1 MAELTAEM
9 IVDGVVPSDPQIAPD
24 GQLVAFV
31 VAPVGRRAA
40 HPRSAIWL
48 APVDGSTAPQQITQG
63 TAHDRSPRW
72 SPDGEWLYFLS
83 DRAEAG
89 KAQLQRLRLRGGE
102 ATALTTWRPQ
112 IEDFVPLPDGRT
124 VALLAVDPPTAE
136 QERRERER
144 DDADVFGASWAFARL
159 RLLDVVTREIRT
171 INHASLRDRHVV
183 AQAAS
188 LDGRLLAVVSW
199 STPEI
204 DHLTLPNELH
214 VVDLCTCEVRLLCTV
229 PWAINTLIWSHDSR
243 QIYYL
248 TNAAGGGVGGSA
260 IFSVD
265 LAEGVPRMLNQ
276 DQGVCSVNLCR
287 GCQNNL
293 LVTVATGL
301 DTAIDWL
308 DTVSGTI
315 KRLSDHRGDLSD
327 MTTSADGHMLAAL
340 CSTPLAPLDVW
351 AGPPAGPLVRISDLR
366 PELREIRWGEQER
379 LSWRAPDGLM
389 IDGLLILPSAKTRAD
404 GPFPLITIVH
414 GGPYWRFT
422 DSFQLSWHPS
432 GQWLATHGY
441 AVLLPNPRG
450 GMGHGGE
457 FAACVAGAVGTDD
470 YTDIMAGIDMLI
482 AQGVADPAR
491 LGIGGWSQGGFMT
504 AWAVGQTERFRAGV
518 MGAGVSDWGM
528 MVATSDLPHWEG
540 LLSGFSGWTGS
551 GPHRHAALSPI
562 SFVDHVR
569 TPMLILHGEQ
579 DQRVP
584 VSQARFFARGLREY
598 GIDYELVVYPRQPH
612 SIGERSHQIDALY
625 RMRSWFDRWLR
636 PEDAHA

>member
-9 IVDGVVPSDPQIAPD
+9 IVDGVAPSDPQIAPD
-24 GQLVAFV
+24 GRLVAFV
-31 VAPVGRRAA
+31 VAPVGRLTVQ
-40 HPRSAIWL
+40 PRSAIWI
-48 APVDGSTAPQQITQG
+48 APVDGSTAPQQITLG
-63 TAHDRSPRW
+63 TANDRSPRW

-83 DRAEAG
+83 DRAEPG

-102 ATALTTWRPQ
+102 ATVLTTWQPQ

-144 DDADVFGASWAFARL
+144 DDADVFGANWPFARL
-159 RLLDVVTREIRT
+159 RLLDVVTREIST
-171 INHASLRDRHVV
+171 LDHANLRDRHVV
-183 AQAAS
+183 ALALS
-188 LDGRLLAVVSW
+188 PDGGLLAVVSW

-204 DHLTLPNELH
+204 DHLTQPNQLH
-214 VVDLCTCEVRLLCTV
+214 IVDLCTCEARTLCTA
-229 PWAINTLIWSHDSR
+229 PYAINTLIWSHDSR

-248 TNAAGGGVGGSA
+248 MHAAGDGIGGST

-265 LAEGVPRMLNQ
+265 LAEGVPHML
-276 DQGVCSVNLCR
+276 DQKQNVCPINLCR
-287 GCQNNL
+287 SCHNNL
-293 LVTVATGL
+293 LVTVASGL

-308 DTVSGTI
+308 DTVSGQTD
-315 KRLSDHRGDLSD
+315 RLLEHRGDLSG
-327 MTTSADGHMLAAL
+327 MTTSADGDTLAAL

-351 AGPPAGPLVRISDLR
+351 AGPPTGPLVRITDLR

-379 LSWRAPDGLM
+379 LTWSAPDGLL
-389 IDGLLILPSAKTRAD
+389 IDGLLILPPAKTRAD
-404 GPFPLITIVH
+404 GPFPLITIAH

-450 GMGHGGE
+450 GMGHGRE
-457 FAACVAGAVGTDD
+457 FAACIAGAVGTGD
-470 YTDIMAGIDMLI
+470 YTDIMAGIDLLI

-551 GPHRHAALSPI
+551 GPHRHTALSPI
-562 SFVDHVR
+562 SFVDRIR
-569 TPMLILHGEQ
+569 TPMLILHGEE

-612 SIGERSHQIDALY
+612 SIGERNHQLDALY

-636 PEDAHA
+636 PEDHHE